1 MGQFESTNCTF
12 NSNDELII
20 ALIKREY
27 IYSINVEKVFTS
39 VDRGLHYI
47 NDNKLNAYRDKS
59 IKVIYLL

>member
-39 VDRGLHYI
+39 VDQGLHYI

-59 IKVIYLL
+59 IKVIYL